1 MSETSTRQ
9 FITRTGLKLVADC
22 YGDSAAQPVL
32 LAHGGGQTRHSWGQT
47 ARALAQAG
55 YYAVVYDQRG
65 HGDSEWAPDADYHF
79 FSFADDIAD
88 IVAKLGRAPIAVG
101 ASLGGIAS
109 LTAQHRY
116 PGLLKALVLVDIT
129 PHIQASG
136 LERIRSFMQEKMETG
151 FASLEEAAAYV
162 QAYTPER
169 TRAIDPEGLKKNLRL
184 KDDGRWRWHWD
195 PKFLDQRGVDKPV
208 INVGFMEEAVRGLTL
223 PTLLVRGK
231 MSDLITEESAQ
242 QFLTMCPHA
251 QYADIKDAGHM
262 VAGDQNDV
270 FSQAVIGFVE
280 SLK

>member
-1 MSETSTRQ
+1 MSDAVARNFRSRK
-9 FITRTGLKLVADC
+9 GLNLVADC
-22 YGDSAAQPVL
+22 YGDPNAQPVL

-47 ARALAQAG
+47 ARALAAEG
-55 YYAVVYDQRG
+55 YYAIVFDQRG
-65 HGDSEWAPDADYHF
+65 HGDSDWAADGDYHF
-79 FSFADDIAD
+79 FSFAEDVMDIA
-88 IVAKLGRAPIAVG
+88 AELKTKPIAVG

-109 LTAQHRY
+109 LTAQHLQ
-116 PGLLKALVLVDIT
+116 PELLKALILVDIT
-129 PHIQASG
+129 PNIQASG
-136 LERIRSFMQEKMETG
+136 LERIRNFMQEKMETG
-151 FASLEEAAAYV
+151 FASLEEAAEYV

-169 TRAIDPEGLKKNLRL
+169 SRSIDPESLKKNLRL
-184 KDDGRWRWHWD
+184 KEDGRWRWHWD

-242 QFLTMCPHA
+242 QFLLMCPHA